1 MVIILEFISDNS
13 NIYDLYQLS
22 FLIQVEVFLCI
33 VSSFCLYK
41 DI

>member
-22 FLIQVEVFLCI
+22 FLIQV
-33 VSSFCLYK
+33 SDFCLYK